1 MPNSKKRTS
10 AESKKDFIQVLLD
23 RFKRVKTVQEWDQA
37 AGIAMQNQAFIVK
50 PALESLKRC
59 KEAAGK
65 ERTLGAQ
72 TRQNNN
78 RCKSAENKGYDG
90 VRFYTQPG
98 GLVPGQIAPPNDYVE
113 NRSYKPGFLTK
124 AVEIASNRN
133 RTEE

>member
-1 MPNSKKRTS
+1 MPNSKKKTS

-59 KEAAGK
+59 KEASGK
-65 ERTLGAQ
+65 ERTIGIQ

-78 RCKSAENKGYDG
+78 RYKNAESKGYE
-90 VRFYTQPG
+90 
-98 GLVPGQIAPPNDYVE
+98 VPGQMAPPNDYVE
-113 NRSYKPGFLTK
+113 NRGYKHGFMTK
-124 AVEIASNRN
+124 TVEIASNRN
-133 RTEE
+133 RMEE

>member
-1 MPNSKKRTS
+1 MPNSKKKAS

-59 KEAAGK
+59 KETAGK
-65 ERTLGAQ
+65 ERTIGVQ

-78 RCKSAENKGYDG
+78 RYKNAESKGYE
-90 VRFYTQPG
+90 
-98 GLVPGQIAPPNDYVE
+98 VPGQIAPPNDYVK
-113 NRSYKPGFLTK
+113 NRSYKSGFLTK

-133 RTEE
+133 RMEE